1 MVIFTRIK
9 NLLYGILLSILFLSL
24 VGMSR
29 SYSVLAV
36 VQTSVDFTN
45 PILITEPP
53 TYNWTQTSLVSTE
66 SINETSHPSQAVDSE
81 GNVHVVWVDYTDY
94 TDSGW
99 DSDIFYKYLNRETGD
114 WSITEIVSFT
124 STSDSFTPEIAIDQ
138 DDRINVVWAER
149 TPNPVAAD
157 DLDIYF
163 SYKDENMGD
172 WINMEQVSTES
183 SQDSYN
189 PSIAVDAIGVV
200 YIVWEDSTDY
210 TSCGSDLDI
219 FFKVRSKS
227 SDLWLLTEVIS
238 TESSGDSVEPFI
250 AVDSQRDIHVVWAD
264 STDFGIADD
273 DIQQKIVHKY
283 RDIND
288 LSWSDLKI
296 ITKTSTS
303 QIAPSTLETHG
314 YYNYLPI
321 ITIDIDDD
329 VHLAYY
335 SVDVNYGLHGMLPP
349 QFHYSLIY
357 TRLDSDWLKQDP
369 EISPSNEDIINVAI
383 VAFIHPTLDD
393 HIITVYDST
402 IYSRPALSVDIQSNV
417 HIAFPAKLWFFNM
430 RVDIFDCIFY
440 LQLNSTNTHMLL
452 VVNNTLSLTP
462 TLSTDNKGRINLIWQ
477 DYLYH
482 NESDTHLDIFH
493 ANCIVAPL
501 KPILNDISQIN
512 GEVILN
518 WNGSGFVDKY
528 YVLRDTKM
536 ITSYSA
542 YTLDP
547 IAEVTTTYFGEY
559 IFAEDEYFYAI
570 IGGNSLANS
579 TVSNCISIDVKLGF
593 IKNFDIKFWTFTGI
607 VGVLATISIILF
619 STNIKLR
626 RR

>member
-1 MVIFTRIK
+1 M
-9 NLLYGILLSILFLSL
+9 SILFLSL
-24 VGMSR
+24 IGVFR
-29 SYSVLAV
+29 NYSVLAV
-36 VQTSVDFTN
+36 VQTSEEFTN

-66 SINETSHPSQAVDSE
+66 SINETTHPSQAVDSN
-81 GNVHVVWVDYTDY
+81 GNVHVVWVDKTNYGN
-94 TDSGW
+94 SGM
-99 DSDIFYKYLNRETGD
+99 DSDIFYKYLNRETSD
-114 WSITEIVSFT
+114 WSITEIVSNN
-124 STSDSFTPEIAIDQ
+124 SALDSFTPEIAIDQ

-149 TPNPVAAD
+149 TPNLVAAD
-157 DLDIYF
+157 DIDIYF
-163 SYKDENMGD
+163 SYKDENMGV
-172 WINMEQVSTES
+172 WIDMEQVSTES
-183 SQDSYN
+183 THDSYN
-189 PSIAVDAIGVV
+189 PSIAVDTVGVV

-219 FFKVRSKS
+219 FFKVRGKS

-250 AVDSQRDIHVVWAD
+250 AVESQRDIHVVWAD

-288 LSWSDLKI
+288 LSWSNLKI
-296 ITKTSTS
+296 LTKNHTPTVQPTVPG
-303 QIAPSTLETHG
+303 QILF
-314 YYNYLPI
+314 YNYLPI
-321 ITIDIDDD
+321 IAIDSDDD
-329 VHLAYY
+329 VHLACYNREANDLY
-335 SVDVNYGLHGMLPP
+335 HGMTPP
-349 QFHYSLIY
+349 ELTYRILYSKI
-357 TRLDSDWLKQDP
+357 DSDWLKLDP
-369 EISPSNEDIINVAI
+369 EIAPSSEDIVEITVETIDHLA
-383 VAFIHPTLDD
+383 LDNY
-393 HIITVYDST
+393 IIQVYDSR

-430 RVDIFDCIFY
+430 RVDISDCIFY
-440 LQLNSTNTHMLL
+440 VQLNSTNVHT
-452 VVNNTLSLTP
+452 VFTVNSTLSSTP
-462 TLSTDNKGRINLIWQ
+462 TLSTDIKGRINLIWQ

-482 NESDTHLDIFH
+482 NESDTHLDVFH

-501 KPILNDISQIN
+501 KPTLNDVSQVN

-542 YTLDP
+542 YTLEP
-547 IAEVTTTYFGEY
+547 IAEVTTTYFDEIVG
-559 IFAEDEYFYAI
+559 AGDEYFYAI
-570 IGGNSLANS
+570 IGGNSFANS

-593 IKNFDIKFWTFTGI
+593 INNFEIKFWTFTGI
-607 VGVLATISIILF
+607 VGVLATMSIVLL
-619 STNIKLR
+619 STNIRLR